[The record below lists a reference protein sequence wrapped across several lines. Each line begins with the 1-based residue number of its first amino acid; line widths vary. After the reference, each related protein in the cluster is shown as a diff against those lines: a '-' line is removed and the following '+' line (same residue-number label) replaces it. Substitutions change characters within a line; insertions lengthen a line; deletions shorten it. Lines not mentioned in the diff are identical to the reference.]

1 MFVGPVSHI
10 TNANKMYF
18 TDSEKGRAATRVV
31 KMSAEKT
38 VIHNP
43 HPGTNTKVSKN
54 KLKTKKIK
62 IKTCQVLQVVSL
74 CNWERSSEVMEV

>member
-1 MFVGPVSHI
+1 MYQDLRDKWYFQKGGVCTSHHLCKYI
-10 TNANKMYF
+10 YY

-54 KLKTKKIK
+54 KRKQNKLLKKRMPGAPS
-62 IKTCQVLQVVSL
+62 CLFL
-74 CNWERSSEVMEV
+74 

>member
-1 MFVGPVSHI
+1 MLALISHHLCEYI
-10 TNANKMYF
+10 YY

-54 KLKTKKIK
+54 KCKTRQIIFK
-62 IKTCQVLQVVSL
+62 KTC
-74 CNWERSSEVMEV
+74 